1 MVSRTV
7 TIGLV
12 VGIVVVGTFLYFGS
26 STFSIQQDNE
36 KLCNDA
42 QKRIDAIAEDPSI
55 PRDKK
60 DKDIQDIIA
69 KSVDE
74 LHKRQFQCPLPF
86 FVPKYNEPAAP
97 ENRP

>member
-12 VGIVVVGTFLYFGS
+12 VGIVVIGAFMYFG
-26 STFSIQQDNE
+26 FSALSVQQDNE
-36 KLCNDA
+36 RLCDDA
-42 QKRIDAIAEDPSI
+42 QKKINAIAEDPSI

-60 DKDIQDIIA
+60 DKDVQDIIA

-74 LHKRQFQCPLPF
+74 LRKRQFQCSLPF
-86 FVPKYNEPAAP
+86 FVPKYNEPAVP